1 MKAAHVTYLG
11 NLRTE
16 NHHLRSGQKFLTDA
30 PVDNNG
36 KGEAFSP
43 TDLVATA
50 LADCII
56 TIMGMRADALGVDI
70 TGTRLEVDKIMNQ
83 EPRRIKEI
91 KVDIYFPD
99 AKISDKHKASLA
111 RVVDLCPV
119 AGSLHPDLV
128 QNVTLHWAN

>member
-50 LADCII
+50 LADCIV

-91 KVDIYFPD
+91 KIDIYFPD
-99 AKISDKHKASLA
+99 VEISDKHKASLA

-119 AGSLHPDLV
+119 SGSLHPELV
-128 QNVTLHWAN
+128 QNVTLHWAK